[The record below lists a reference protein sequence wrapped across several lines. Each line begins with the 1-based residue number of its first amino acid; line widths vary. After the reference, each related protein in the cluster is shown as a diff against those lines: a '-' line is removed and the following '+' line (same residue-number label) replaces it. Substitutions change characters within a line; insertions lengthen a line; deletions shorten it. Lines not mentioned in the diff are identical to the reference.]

1 VRVGGQA
8 LEFKGAAP
16 CSRQTF
22 PRGLVCVGR
31 APPTPR
37 AARLAKASRGSLDPE
52 EVWVVFEPKAA
63 TGPIPHPV
71 FEQVAQAFEDTGN
84 ALISDKVFI
93 YEAPSLGAAHCLA
106 RRVVNILRSSHYRR
120 SQS

>member
-1 VRVGGQA
+1 MISEGPVRTSSPSYLCVVGYSWAPALAWSQA
-8 LEFKGAAP
+8 
-16 CSRQTF
+16 F
-22 PRGLVCVGR
+22 PGEPFLGIRV
-31 APPTPR
+31 
-37 AARLAKASRGSLDPE
+37 DPE

-93 YEAPSLGAAHCLA
+93 YEAPSLGAAHCFA